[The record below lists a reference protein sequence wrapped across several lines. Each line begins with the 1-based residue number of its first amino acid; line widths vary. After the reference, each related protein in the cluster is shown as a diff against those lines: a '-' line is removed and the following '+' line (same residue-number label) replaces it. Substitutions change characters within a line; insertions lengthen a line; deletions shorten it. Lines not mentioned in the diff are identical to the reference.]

1 MTQREIITAF
11 YTAFAAGDAAAMTK
25 LYHPEIE
32 FEDPAFGK
40 LKGEKAAM
48 MWKMLIGSAQGNLHI
63 QFQDVTDNSATWIA
77 HYPFGPKKRKV
88 INHIQATFECK
99 DGLIIKH
106 TDKFNLHKWAS
117 QALGFS
123 GWLLGGTGFFKKK
136 LQQKTQAQLDK
147 YIKSAIVE

>member
-1 MTQREIITAF
+1 MTNQETIQAF
-11 YTAFAAGDAAAMTK
+11 YTAFSKADAEAMEK

-40 LKGEKAAM
+40 LKGEQAPM
-48 MWKMLIGSAQGNLHI
+48 MWKMLTGHAGDNLKI
-63 QFQDVTDNSATWIA
+63 EFKDVTGNSASWIA
-77 HYPFGPKKRKV
+77 TYLFGPKKRQV
-88 INHIQATFECK
+88 INHVQAKFEFK

-106 TDKFNLHKWAS
+106 IDTFDLHKWAK

-136 LQQKTQAQLDK
+136 LNQKTQAQL
-147 YIKSAIVE
+147 KSYMAKQ